1 MIRVGLLPD
10 EHVYS
15 AFIRERMLSGQMHIN
30 TKRFFEINDIV
41 YHQMHSQLP
50 LNKDLL
56 SIIRKMALSPEQILH
71 TQLAHTPVSLWLL
84 STPLCGAE
92 YTMPN
97 HNALAG
103 INIDKRW
110 RFCPQC
116 VAADKALYGVS
127 YWHSAHHLCGAKICP
142 IHDQILHTHDE
153 LKVLPFTLP
162 HHWLDSAEPMTL
174 QPWEVAWQPFIYR
187 VDQTIKAD
195 PLWPNRV
202 KVQIRRYLDCE
213 SQLPLKQSE
222 RTRFDQLAKQMTQ
235 DLGQECMAGLFS
247 SQRLG
252 RSRQTNIIWATLSGQ
267 VNSAKIRHPLFWL
280 AIIFWL
286 RNELSECQHLL

>member
-15 AFIRERMLSGQMHIN
+15 AFVRERMLCGQMHIN
-30 TKRFFEINDIV
+30 TRRFFEINGIA

-50 LNKDLL
+50 LNTDLMG
-56 SIIRKMALSPEQILH
+56 IIRRMGLSPEQVLH
-71 TQLAHTPVSLWLL
+71 TQLEHTTVSLWLL
-84 STPLCGAE
+84 STPLCGAQ

-97 HNALAG
+97 NMAHAG
-103 INIDKRW
+103 INLDKRW

-153 LKVLPFTLP
+153 LRILPFTLP
-162 HHWLDSAEPMTL
+162 HHWSDIAEAMTL
-174 QPWEVAWQPFIYR
+174 QLWDVAWQPFIYR
-187 VDQTIKAD
+187 VAQTIKAD

-202 KVQIRRYLDCE
+202 KAQIRRYLNCE
-213 SQLPLKQSE
+213 SELPLQQKE
-222 RTRFDQLAKQMTQ
+222 RKRFDQLARQMTA
-235 DLGQECMAGLFS
+235 DLGQEYMAELFS
-247 SQRLG
+247 SSRPD
-252 RSRQTNIIWATLSGQ
+252 RSLKTNILWATLSGQ
-267 VNSAKIRHPLFWL
+267 VGSAKIRHPLFWL
-280 AIIFWL
+280 TIIFWL
-286 RNELSECQHLL
+286 RNELSECQHLI

>member
-1 MIRVGLLPD
+1 MIRVELLPD

-50 LNKDLL
+50 LNTDLM
-56 SIIRKMALSPEQILH
+56 SIILKMDLSPEQILH
-71 TQLAHTPVSLWLL
+71 TQLEHTPASLWLL
-84 STPLCGAE
+84 STPIVDVE

-116 VAADKALYGVS
+116 VVADRAKYGVS
-127 YWHSAHHLCGAKICP
+127 YWHRSHHLCGAKICP
-142 IHDQILHTHDE
+142 IHDQILHSHDE
-153 LKVLPFTLP
+153 LKVLSFTLP
-162 HHWLDSAEPMTL
+162 HHWLDTAEAMSL
-174 QPWEVAWQPFIYR
+174 QPWEIEWQPFIYS
-187 VDQTIKAD
+187 VDKTIKED

-202 KVQIRRYLDCE
+202 KAQIRRYLDCE
-213 SQLPLKQSE
+213 SELPLQQKE
-222 RTRFDQLAKQMTQ
+222 RKRFDQLAKQMTA
-235 DLGQECMAGLFS
+235 DSGQECMAGLFS
-247 SQRLG
+247 SSRPDRRLK
-252 RSRQTNIIWATLSGQ
+252 TNILWATLSNIVG
-267 VNSAKIRHPLFWL
+267 SAKIRHPLFWL

-286 RNELSECQHLL
+286 RNELSECQHLI